1 MFGYGDEAPVP
12 DLGLPR
18 NGRLS
23 LMEEVDDL
31 IGSTACLT
39 QSPAGH
45 LSPSA
50 KRSKDS
56 TGLHMPV
63 IRLVLLVFLCDFL
76 LLTMVVP
83 ILPIVFKNTKYAS
96 PINLALVF
104 ASKPVAQILINP
116 CAGAAVDKFGPR
128 RPLLVGSMVAT
139 AASSVFILALLGMG
153 QDITPAAAAQ
163 QPLMK
168 GQQHDNDSYHR
179 FILCAVARI
188 VQGLASAFTNSS
200 GFTLLVQTHHEDVR
214 GSAVGVASI
223 GIALGALLGPPL
235 AGVLGSYFTWLP
247 FAACCGLLVLSILLQ
262 LCTPMLRDGS
272 STGRNFRPN
281 YRSSRL
287 RGSLDAALL
296 SDDSDSE
303 PYRYAV
309 RGSNLDLLG
318 ISGGD
323 SGGGVGQ
330 NATADIMGGTCTGC
344 RLLRDP
350 MILIVAAAATIA
362 NATVGMIEPLIPLY
376 MERTL
381 LMRGN
386 TTAGGGSV
394 NATTSDTGASWE
406 DNKTRTIGLV
416 FGIATFSYL
425 LLTPL
430 AGWLGD
436 QWGGGGSGDGG
447 GGGGGGGRGGQGGHI
462 VGSHEVGRSSTIRSA
477 FATPPTRNRRYMVI
491 LLGML
496 FLAGGLCSFWLMGK
510 DNIELE

>member
-1 MFGYGDEAPVP
+1 MFGYGDDAPVP
-12 DLGLPR
+12 EVGLPR

-31 IGSTACLT
+31 IGSTARLT
-39 QSPAGH
+39 QSPAGR

-56 TGLHMPV
+56 TGLNMPV

-116 CAGAAVDKFGPR
+116 CAGAVVDKFGPR

-153 QDITPAAAAQ
+153 QDTTPAATAAQ
-163 QPLMK
+163 QPPMK

-179 FILCAVARI
+179 FILCVVARI
-188 VQGLASAFTNSS
+188 IQGLASAFTNSS
-200 GFTLLVQTHHEDVR
+200 GFTLIVQTHHEDVR

-223 GIALGALLGPPL
+223 GIALGVLLGPPL

-247 FAACCGLLVLSILLQ
+247 FAAACGLLVLSILLQ

-272 STGRNFRPN
+272 STSRNFRPN

-318 ISGGD
+318 MGGGD
-323 SGGGVGQ
+323 SGGGGVGQ
-330 NATADIMGGTCTGC
+330 NATADISGGTCTGC

-362 NATVGMIEPLIPLY
+362 NATVGMIEPLIPIY

-381 LMRGN
+381 LLSGN
-386 TTAGGGSV
+386 TTEGGGSV

-416 FGIATFSYL
+416 FAIFIL
-425 LLTPL
+425 F
-430 AGWLGD
+430 
-436 QWGGGGSGDGG
+436 
-447 GGGGGGGRGGQGGHI
+447 
-462 VGSHEVGRSSTIRSA
+462 VV
-477 FATPPTRNRRYMVI
+477 RNVI
-491 LLGML
+491 Y
-496 FLAGGLCSFWLMGK
+496 
-510 DNIELE
+510 N